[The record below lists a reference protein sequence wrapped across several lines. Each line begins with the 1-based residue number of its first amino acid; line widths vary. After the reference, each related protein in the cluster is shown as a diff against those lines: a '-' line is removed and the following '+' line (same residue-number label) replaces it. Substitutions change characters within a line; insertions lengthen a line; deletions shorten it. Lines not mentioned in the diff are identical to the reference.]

1 MYNLIAT
8 DLDGTLL
15 LQGDTIGKFTRKVLT
30 DLSSMGKQI
39 VFATGRH
46 HADVN
51 SIIGDFDI
59 PVHLITSNGARLTSA
74 CKSLDMR
81 QHLPSHVVKRV
92 IEETRADN
100 DLVINMY
107 CGSQWLTSEA
117 KHNFSDF
124 SQNDNFNPIFKHVDE
139 MPCDVVEKV
148 FFIHKSRD
156 HDALVKLEHHLI
168 ELFSD
173 YVSVAFSFPW
183 CLEVMGS
190 GVSKGQAL
198 IQLAGFL
205 GIPIDKTIAFGD
217 GMNDVEMLSTVAKGV
232 IMGTA
237 HNRVK
242 QALPDADI
250 IGSCCEESVAHY
262 LSENLCQA
270 SNCIL

>member
-15 LQGDTIGKFTRKVLT
+15 LQGDTVGKFTRQVLT
-30 DLSSMGKQI
+30 DLSNTGKQI

-51 SIIGDFDI
+51 AIIGDFDI

-74 CKSLDMR
+74 CKKLDIR
-81 QHLPSHVVKRV
+81 QYLPGDVVKRL
-92 IEETRADN
+92 IEETQADH

-107 CGSQWLTSEA
+107 CGSQWLTSEL
-117 KHNFSDF
+117 HHSFSDF
-124 SQNDNFNPIFKHVDE
+124 NQNDNFNPTIRPADE
-139 MPCDVVEKV
+139 MPCDAVEKI
-148 FFIHKSRD
+148 FFIHKRRD
-156 HDALVKLEHHLI
+156 HDVLVKLERHLI

-173 YVSVAFSFPW
+173 SVSVAFSFPW
-183 CLEVMGS
+183 CLEVMDC

-205 GIPIDKTIAFGD
+205 GVPINQTIAFGD
-217 GMNDVEMLSTVAKGV
+217 GMNDVEMLSTAAKGV

-237 HNRVK
+237 QDRVK
-242 QALPDADI
+242 QALPHADV

-262 LSENLCQA
+262 LSEHVYQVNNL
-270 SNCIL
+270 S

>member
-15 LQGDTIGKFTRKVLT
+15 LHGDTIGEFTHQVLT
-30 DLSSMGKQI
+30 NLSNKGKQI

-74 CKSLDMR
+74 CKKLDIR
-81 QHLPSHVVKRV
+81 QYLPGDVVKRV
-92 IEETRADN
+92 IEETQADQ

-107 CGSQWLTSEA
+107 CGSQWLTSEL
-117 KHNFSDF
+117 HHSFNDF
-124 SQNDNFNPIFKHVDE
+124 NQNDNFNPAVRQADE
-139 MPCDVVEKV
+139 MPCDAVEKI
-148 FFIHKSRD
+148 FFIHKKRD
-156 HDALVKLEHHLI
+156 HDALVKLEGHLI
-168 ELFSD
+168 YLFSD
-173 YVSVAFSFPW
+173 HVSVAFSFPW

-198 IQLAGFL
+198 IQLAEFL
-205 GIPIDKTIAFGD
+205 GVPINKTIAFGD
-217 GMNDVEMLSTVAKGV
+217 GMNDVEMLSTAAKGV

-237 HNRVK
+237 QDRVK
-242 QALPDADI
+242 QALPYADI
-250 IGSCCEESVAHY
+250 IGSCREESVAYY
-262 LSENLCQA
+262 LSEHVCQVK
-270 SNCIL
+270 

>member
-74 CKSLDMR
+74 CKNLDISR
-81 QHLPSHVVKRV
+81 HLPSHVVKRV
-92 IEETRADN
+92 IEETQADQ

-107 CGSQWLTSEA
+107 YGSQWLTSEL
-117 KHNFSDF
+117 HHSFNDF
-124 SQNDNFNPIFKHVDE
+124 NQNDNFNPAVRQADE
-139 MPCDVVEKV
+139 MSCDAVEKI
-148 FFIHKSRD
+148 FFIHKKRD
-156 HDALVKLEHHLI
+156 HDALVKLERHLI
-168 ELFSD
+168 DLFSD
-173 YVSVAFSFPW
+173 HVSVAFSFPW
-183 CLEVMGS
+183 CLEVMDR

-205 GIPIDKTIAFGD
+205 DIPINKTIAFGD

-242 QALPDADI
+242 QALPYADI
-250 IGSCCEESVAHY
+250 IGSCCEESVAYY
-262 LSENLCQA
+262 LSEHVCQVK
-270 SNCIL
+270 